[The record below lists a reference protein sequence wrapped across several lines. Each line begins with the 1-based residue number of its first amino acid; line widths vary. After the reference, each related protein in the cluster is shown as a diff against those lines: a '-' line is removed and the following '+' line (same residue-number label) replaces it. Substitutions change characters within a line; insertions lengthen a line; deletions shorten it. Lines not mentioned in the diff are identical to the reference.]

1 MAAMDP
7 ESLKLGR
14 SLVPAQ
20 IPEKLRCVTCDKL
33 AMGAMRLCCC
43 DNTICHDC
51 HTSMTATECPICD
64 HSPFSADSCITA
76 KSLQL
81 TVKAFL
87 KTELKKAKELESQAA
102 SQVQEPE
109 KNENTA
115 VVPTPTIE
123 ESTAAGAGGEKSVVP
138 ELAVQKSVAHDGER
152 ATPSL
157 EATAAEQ
164 AVTINGKGIANG
176 GGNDEGA
183 DEVNGD
189 GTQRVGDEQDEDD
202 DEDEYE
208 DDGVTINVDMPSP
221 EEMQKRQS
229 EQAAQAGISNQQG
242 FNASDANTQMD
253 QQQQGMDFNNNQFG
267 NFGPSMMGMGGMT
280 GMPGMNAMNGM
291 NGMNGFN
298 PMMNMGAWGMGMPNM
313 NMMGMAGM
321 GMDPSMMFGGNFGG
335 DMGGMGGPMGMNG
348 MGGNGMNGMG
358 GFSHD
363 QGGYSQ
369 SSYGPA
375 HRQNFSNDRGYG
387 RPYGRFN
394 RGGRGNQ
401 FRGRGGWGNQPQ
413 HQYNNGG
420 FNNQFGGY
428 NNQQPQNIP
437 TGPGQNPGGF
447 QRERTGSNAVD
458 PAAAAGRASPTYD
471 PVNRPSAANGEDAE
485 TSANEKSAAADTN
498 SHENTNSAGED
509 AEQGQE
515 SGDGELTSA
524 KDAVLDDD
532 KNGNGDPPRPNDGL
546 AQIQSVVHTEP
557 GDALQQYDEG
567 SQGFGHNQTNFN
579 NRGHAGTRGGR
590 GGHGGFS
597 RGDATEL
604 TPAPAP
610 APPINAP
617 KGPKAFLQGLPNT
630 GWSGISLA
638 QQQKPTNSTPTP
650 RPESH
655 ARSVRNEDSHRDS
668 NGLAHERDRPSS
680 RTGSRRRSRS
690 PGSDHESSRRSR
702 KDGERRQHRAE
713 GNDADGKK
721 YRSRSESRTDD
732 GHRRHRDDDDKHRS
746 SRSHRDR
753 SKDRRRRREKEE
765 DHESSRRKSS
775 KSHHEREADYDDH
788 KDSRRSSR
796 KHSRRDDDDD
806 RESDRKDKD
815 RSSNH
820 RSSRHER
827 SSRDD
832 GRHSTRE
839 ERPTRTIIEP
849 PSDEIGFKIKGSG
862 NSSRA
867 KASEASKISKPTESA
882 ALDPYAQERALAQQ
896 GREAREAQR
905 RQSTHTS
912 TSALGKRGRDAAADE
927 VEVPRGPK
935 SDRRSAGKIRRVNYV
950 FEDEVQVGRDEGRRR
965 G

>member
-1 MAAMDP
+1 
-7 ESLKLGR
+7 
-14 SLVPAQ
+14 
-20 IPEKLRCVTCDKL
+20 
-33 AMGAMRLCCC
+33 
-43 DNTICHDC
+43 
-51 HTSMTATECPICD
+51 MTATECPICD

-157 EATAAEQ
+157 EVSIHSNPLSKCHSCTDHLTLQATAAEQ

-313 NMMGMAGM
+313 NMMGKSQPLQSSSRALSRLNGTAGMAGM

-498 SHENTNSAGED
+498 SHENTNSAGEN

-524 KDAVLDDD
+524 KGKVDCSHTLSNIA
-532 KNGNGDPPRPNDGL
+532 DP
-546 AQIQSVVHTEP
+546 QKTQSLTMTKMAMATHP
-557 GDALQQYDEG
+557 DQMMAWPK
-567 SQGFGHNQTNFN
+567 S
-579 NRGHAGTRGGR
+579 NR
-590 GGHGGFS
+590 
-597 RGDATEL
+597 
-604 TPAPAP
+604 
-610 APPINAP
+610 
-617 KGPKAFLQGLPNT
+617 
-630 GWSGISLA
+630 W
-638 QQQKPTNSTPTP
+638 STPSPETLSSSTMKVRKVSATTRRTSTTAGMQALVAVVVDTAASPAATP
-650 RPESH
+650 RS
-655 ARSVRNEDSHRDS
+655 
-668 NGLAHERDRPSS
+668 
-680 RTGSRRRSRS
+680 
-690 PGSDHESSRRSR
+690 
-702 KDGERRQHRAE
+702 
-713 GNDADGKK
+713 
-721 YRSRSESRTDD
+721 
-732 GHRRHRDDDDKHRS
+732 
-746 SRSHRDR
+746 
-753 SKDRRRRREKEE
+753 
-765 DHESSRRKSS
+765 
-775 KSHHEREADYDDH
+775 
-788 KDSRRSSR
+788 
-796 KHSRRDDDDD
+796 
-806 RESDRKDKD
+806 
-815 RSSNH
+815 
-820 RSSRHER
+820 
-827 SSRDD
+827 
-832 GRHSTRE
+832 
-839 ERPTRTIIEP
+839 
-849 PSDEIGFKIKGSG
+849 
-862 NSSRA
+862 
-867 KASEASKISKPTESA
+867 
-882 ALDPYAQERALAQQ
+882 
-896 GREAREAQR
+896 
-905 RQSTHTS
+905 
-912 TSALGKRGRDAAADE
+912 
-927 VEVPRGPK
+927 
-935 SDRRSAGKIRRVNYV
+935 
-950 FEDEVQVGRDEGRRR
+950 
-965 G
+965 